1 LFEKI
6 YIFKVEMQVDVYR
19 HLGQL
24 VINVNVLQ
32 DIQVEIVNMLTC
44 AMLKILVFV
53 VHAPM
58 IQIALKDLDV
68 SVQLDIQAQ
77 DVKEVSIYSLK

>member
-1 LFEKI
+1 
-6 YIFKVEMQVDVYR
+6 MQVDVYQ
-19 HLGQL
+19 HLDQL

-53 VHAPM
+53 VHALM

-68 SVQLDIQAQ
+68 SVQLDILVQ

>member
-1 LFEKI
+1 
-6 YIFKVEMQVDVYR
+6 
-19 HLGQL
+19 
-24 VINVNVLQ
+24 
-32 DIQVEIVNMLTC
+32 
-44 AMLKILVFV
+44 MLKILVFV

>member
-6 YIFKVEMQVDVYR
+6 YFFKVEMQVDVYR

>member
-1 LFEKI
+1 
-6 YIFKVEMQVDVYR
+6 MQVDVYR

>member
-1 LFEKI
+1 
-6 YIFKVEMQVDVYR
+6 MQVDVYQ
-19 HLGQL
+19 HLDQL
-24 VINVNVLQ
+24 VINVNVLR

-44 AMLKILVFV
+44 ATLKILVFV
-53 VHAPM
+53 VHALM

-68 SVQLDIQAQ
+68 SVQLDILVQ